1 MVGRCLDLGQAVT
14 CLAGLRGRGRSRG
27 ARRGPAPWDRGLSVP
42 KRPCLGGW
50 KLPEGSW
57 EFAWSKKI
65 SAGSPRGDFN
75 LCFLRK

>member
-57 EFAWSKKI
+57 EFAWSKKVLDLLGVTLI
-65 SAGSPRGDFN
+65 CAS
-75 LCFLRK
+75 